1 MIYNFINMFAIIA
14 GGIIGGLVGDKIPK
28 KQLDSIMLIS
38 GMCILVV
45 GIQGAIG
52 TENFILML
60 ISLSVAGVI
69 GTTIDIDGK
78 FNDFGAYL
86 KKTVKIGDDRFSEG
100 LVTVLMIHMV
110 GSMAILGPVNA
121 ALKNDG
127 SILILKSILD
137 FVITVIFS
145 TSFGA
150 GVMLSGPIT
159 FLYQSIFFFLA
170 YFISPVLTPG
180 VTNEISAIGS
190 VLIIGLG
197 FNMLKLKEVKIS
209 DYLFAILGPIIY
221 QILLNFLQ

>member
-1 MIYNFINMFAIIA
+1 M
-14 GGIIGGLVGDKIPK
+14 
-28 KQLDSIMLIS
+28 
-38 GMCILVV
+38 

-170 YFISPVLTPG
+170 YFISPVLTPE

-197 FNMLKLKEVKIS
+197 FNMLKLKEIKIS